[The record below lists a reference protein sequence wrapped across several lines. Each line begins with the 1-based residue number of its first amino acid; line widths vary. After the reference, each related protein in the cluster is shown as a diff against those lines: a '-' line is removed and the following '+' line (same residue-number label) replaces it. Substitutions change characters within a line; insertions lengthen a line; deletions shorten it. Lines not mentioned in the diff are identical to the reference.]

1 MVLIQYR
8 PPRSPLSFHRSD
20 DRRLT
25 IAEAVSPGTCL
36 MRAKPQ
42 LANRVVRHGKWRA
55 ARWSCQIAGQGRT
68 QI

>member
-1 MVLIQYR
+1 VGLTIETGFLGY
-8 PPRSPLSFHRSD
+8 LAH

-55 ARWSCQIAGQGRT
+55 ARWSCQIAGQGGT